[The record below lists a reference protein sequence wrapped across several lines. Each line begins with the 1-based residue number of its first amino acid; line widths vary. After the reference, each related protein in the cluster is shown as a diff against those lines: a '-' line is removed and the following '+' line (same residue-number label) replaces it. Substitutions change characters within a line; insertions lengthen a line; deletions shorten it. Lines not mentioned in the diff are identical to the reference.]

1 MMAATAVARLA
12 GGGGKYSLETPSLRL
27 RTGRCKLL
35 FVQRTARAFPPS
47 APATGCC
54 SAAMASLVAAST
66 VQHTTLAQR
75 PLTNPAALTAAMP
88 RVLLREGQRPEWD
101 TYLHA
106 LYGEHP

>member
-1 MMAATAVARLA
+1 
-12 GGGGKYSLETPSLRL
+12 
-27 RTGRCKLL
+27 
-35 FVQRTARAFPPS
+35 
-47 APATGCC
+47 
-54 SAAMASLVAAST
+54 MASLVAAST